1 MLDDVGHLLTGDQ
14 VLFAGLVVVAQDEE
28 GGPLEEDSLA
38 AEGDVAEG
46 FEGGL
51 DELVIGDE
59 QLHDLR
65 PRLIQCLVPNA
76 SGEVFLDLDSFALSH
91 FLDLSHFLLDLFLP
105 LLEGHFIDL
114 VYQYKDIRVLIVLL
128 DATESQLPILKALL
142 QSLPMIFNLEDI
154 DKHFHSPED
163 GLLLDEEVLLHEG
176 ILSSAIPQV
185 EGQRSHELELML
197 LSLDRIADLLCIF
210 GGEVGEDDGVH
221 RGLART
227 RVAHQ

>member
-1 MLDDVGHLLTGDQ
+1 MLDDVGHLLAGYQ
-14 VLFAGLVVVAQDEE
+14 VLLATLVVMAQDEE
-28 GGPLEEDSLA
+28 GGPLEEDCLA

-65 PRLIQCLVPNA
+65 PGLIQRLVPDA
-76 SGEVFLDLDSFALSH
+76 SGEVFLDLDLLAFSH
-91 FLDLSHFLLDLFLP
+91 LLDLSHFLLDLLLP

-114 VYQYKDIRVLIVLL
+114 MYENKDIGILIVLL
-128 DATESQLPILKALL
+128 DATQCQLPIFKALL

-154 DKHFHSPED
+154 DKHLYSPED
-163 GLLLDEEVLLHEG
+163 GLLLDEEILLHEG

-185 EGQRSHELELML
+185 ERQCAHELELML
-197 LSLDRIADLLCIF
+197 LSFDCIADLLRIL

-221 RGLART
+221 GGLART
-227 RVAHQ
+227 RVAH